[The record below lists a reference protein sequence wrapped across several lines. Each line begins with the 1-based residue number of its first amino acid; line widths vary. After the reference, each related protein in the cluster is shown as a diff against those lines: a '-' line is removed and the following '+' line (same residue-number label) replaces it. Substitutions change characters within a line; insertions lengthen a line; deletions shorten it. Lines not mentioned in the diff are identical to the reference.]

1 MKQLIQNLEPLERE
15 IMEKANFNY
24 ICMFN
29 GMIPLRTCISDAV
42 LQITHLSSSQFCS
55 VFGIFQQDIDNY
67 VDSIYKKMKELGAE
81 DE

>member
-1 MKQLIQNLEPLERE
+1 MKQLIQNLEPLERK
-15 IMEKANFNY
+15 IMEKANFDY

-29 GMIPLRTCISDAV
+29 GMVDLRSCISNAV
-42 LQITHLSSSQFCS
+42 LQITHLSRAQFCS